1 MDFIMAG
8 LWVFTLIMINSEVT
22 QFFDA
27 FML

>member
-1 MDFIMAG
+1 MDFIMAI

-27 FML
+27 FTL